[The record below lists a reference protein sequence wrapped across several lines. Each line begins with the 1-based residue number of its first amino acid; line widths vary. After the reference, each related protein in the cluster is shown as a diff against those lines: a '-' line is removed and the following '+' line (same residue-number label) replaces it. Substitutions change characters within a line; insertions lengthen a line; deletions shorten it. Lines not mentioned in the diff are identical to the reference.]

1 MPGSAALGAF
11 AVGNCVF
18 QDFRAKATSIGNLPM
33 SELTAP
39 SAQPDLNEAIKYA
52 FLVKS
57 AEDVPPNQTV
67 YHPGDIINIA
77 HDTINV
83 DYTVVTTIYANDLA
97 TDVSP
102 LRADQIVSFGV
113 VVQDARGNGVVA
125 IRGTAGIF
133 EWVQD
138 ARFLLVKCPI
148 LPGAGFTED
157 GFTAVYESL
166 RIAQDPASKRLV
178 DALPNMAFRHPVTS
192 TTICGHSL
200 GAALATFLALDVGA
214 NTKFAK
220 PASYTYASPRLGDP
234 SFVDTY
240 KQLVPNTY
248 RFANRLD
255 LVPKLPTPPL
265 YEHVLGLYDLNPMLK
280 VKWDIPCEH
289 HLTTYLYLL
298 SLLSGG
304 TILPLDGDCLPGHLT
319 S

>member
-1 MPGSAALGAF
+1 
-11 AVGNCVF
+11 
-18 QDFRAKATSIGNLPM
+18 M
-33 SELTAP
+33 SELPTPIA
-39 SAQPDLNEAIKYA
+39 PDLNEAIKYA
-52 FLVKS
+52 LLVKS

-67 YHPGDIINIA
+67 YHPGDIIHITYGSI
-77 HDTINV
+77 DV
-83 DYTVVTTIYANDLA
+83 DYTVVTTIYGNDLA
-97 TDVSP
+97 TDVHP

-113 VVQDARGNGVVA
+113 VVQDVRGNGVVA

-133 EWVQD
+133 EWAQD

-166 RIAQDPASKRLV
+166 RIAQDPASMRLV
-178 DALPNMAFRHPVTS
+178 DALPNMPFPHAVTS
-192 TTICGHSL
+192 MTICGHSL
-200 GAALATFLALDVGA
+200 GAAIATLLALDVGA

-240 KQLVPNTY
+240 DQLVPNTY

-265 YEHVLGLYDLNPMLK
+265 YEHVLGLHDLNPMLK
-280 VKWDIPCEH
+280 VKWDISCEH

-304 TILPLDGDCLPGHLT
+304 TILPLDGDCLPGNQPI
-319 S
+319 